1 MEVTELG
8 METEV
13 RPVQPENAELPMEVT
28 ELGMETEVKTVQS
41 ENAELPMEVTEL
53 GMETMTS
60 LPMYAIRVSRLE
72 LEYTKTPSVTP
83 FIEIAPHR
91 APKAVP

>member
-1 MEVTELG
+1 MVNEVSPLQPRNALPPIEVTELG

-28 ELGMETEVKTVQS
+28 ELGMETI
-41 ENAELPMEVTEL
+41 
-53 GMETMTS
+53 TS

-72 LEYTKTPSVTP
+72 LEYTKSPSVTP

-91 APKAVP
+91 APVAVP